1 MKNIRPAKIQ
11 DAEPIQKIINY
22 YSRKGLM
29 IQKSLSEIYENI
41 RNYFVYEKKGK
52 VVGTCCLK
60 IYWKD
65 LAEICSLAV
74 GIREKKKGMG
84 TLLLNHT
91 LSEAKKMGIT
101 TVFVLTYV
109 PGFFAENGFEEI
121 DKSKLPQK
129 IWGEC
134 IRCHKFPVCDESAM
148 VKYLE

>member
-1 MKNIRPAKIQ
+1 MKKREGGRN
-11 DAEPIQKIINY
+11 
-22 YSRKGLM
+22 L
-29 IQKSLSEIYENI
+29 LSEDILERPC
-41 RNYFVYEKKGK
+41 RNLFS
-52 VVGTCCLK
+52 
-60 IYWKD
+60 
-65 LAEICSLAV
+65 CSWNP
-74 GIREKKKGMG
+74 RKKKGMG